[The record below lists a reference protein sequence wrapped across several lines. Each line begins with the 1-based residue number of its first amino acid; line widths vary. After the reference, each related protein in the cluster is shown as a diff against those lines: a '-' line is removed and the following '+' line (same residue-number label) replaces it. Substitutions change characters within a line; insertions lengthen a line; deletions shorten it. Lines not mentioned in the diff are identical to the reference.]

1 MSIKAA
7 VDALKQ
13 GQVIVITGDRYRR
26 GDMDFAV
33 AAQHATPEAIN
44 FLATHGRGLICLA
57 MQQDR
62 AQRLGIDLM
71 NPGSD
76 RQSGRPLGRSIEAA
90 EGVTTGISAADRAQT
105 VKAAVAPDATSDDI
119 VSPGHI
125 FPLICSAGGVTERPA
140 AAEAAVELARRA
152 GAGDA
157 AVICAI
163 MRDDGEMA
171 RPADIADL
179 VERFCLA
186 VADIGDLLDN
196 AQGAESPAHG

>member
-1 MSIKAA
+1 MSIAA
-7 VDALKQ
+7 AIDALKQ
-13 GQVIVITGDRYRR
+13 GRVIVITGDRYRR

-33 AAQHATPEAIN
+33 AAQHATSEAIN
-44 FLATHGRGLICLA
+44 FMATHGRGLICLA

-62 AQRLGIDLM
+62 AQRLAIDLM

-105 VKAAVAPDATSDDI
+105 VKAAVAPEATSDDI

-125 FPLICSAGGVTERPA
+125 FPLICSAGGVNERPA
-140 AAEAAVELARRA
+140 AAEAAIELTHRA

-179 VERFCLA
+179 VERFGLA
-186 VADIGDLLDN
+186 VADIGDLLARNVDGEQ
-196 AQGAESPAHG
+196 AAHG

>member
-1 MSIKAA
+1 MSSVQPAL
-7 VDALKQ
+7 DALSR
-13 GQVIVITGDRYRR
+13 GEVIIVTGDRYRR

-33 AAQHATPEAIN
+33 AAIHAGADAIN

-62 AQRLGIDLM
+62 AARLGISLM
-71 NPGSD
+71 NPGTE
-76 RQSGRPLGRSIEAA
+76 RQSGRPLGRSIEAS
-90 EGVTTGISAADRAQT
+90 EGVTTGISAADRAHT
-105 VKAAVAPDATSDDI
+105 VKVAVAADATADAI
-119 VSPGHI
+119 VSPGHV
-125 FPLICSAGGVTERPA
+125 FPLITSPGGVRERPA
-140 AAEAAVELARRA
+140 AAEAAVELCLRA

-179 VERFCLA
+179 VARFGLV
-186 VADIGDLLDN
+186 VADIDDLLDGPAPG
-196 AQGAESPAHG
+196 AQR

>member
-1 MSIKAA
+1 MSIEAA

-125 FPLICSAGGVTERPA
+125 FPLICSAGGVNERPA

-179 VERFCLA
+179 VERFGLA

-196 AQGAESPAHG
+196 GQGAESPAHG

>member
-1 MSIKAA
+1 MSIEAA

-125 FPLICSAGGVTERPA
+125 FPLICSLGGVHERPA
-140 AAEAAVELARRA
+140 AAEAAVELTSRA

-179 VERFCLA
+179 VERFGLA
-186 VADIGDLLDN
+186 VADIGDLLARNEDGEH
-196 AQGAESPAHG
+196 AAHG

>member
-1 MSIKAA
+1 MSIEAA

-76 RQSGRPLGRSIEAA
+76 RQSGRPLGRSIEAT

-125 FPLICSAGGVTERPA
+125 FPLICSAGGVNERPA

-179 VERFCLA
+179 VERFGLA

-196 AQGAESPAHG
+196 GQGAESPAHG

>member
-1 MSIKAA
+1 MSIEAA

-179 VERFCLA
+179 VERFGLA

-196 AQGAESPAHG
+196 GQGAESPAHG

>member
-1 MSIKAA
+1 MSIEAA

-125 FPLICSAGGVTERPA
+125 FPLICSAGGVNERPA

-179 VERFCLA
+179 VERFALA

-196 AQGAESPAHG
+196 GQGAESPAHG